1 MSSFSIMSTD
11 GVKAKASLGL
21 HRVSGNDAR
30 HRAGQSF
37 VEIFED
43 TFDLMAQASEE
54 IPLSDPSG

>member
-1 MSSFSIMSTD
+1 MSTD